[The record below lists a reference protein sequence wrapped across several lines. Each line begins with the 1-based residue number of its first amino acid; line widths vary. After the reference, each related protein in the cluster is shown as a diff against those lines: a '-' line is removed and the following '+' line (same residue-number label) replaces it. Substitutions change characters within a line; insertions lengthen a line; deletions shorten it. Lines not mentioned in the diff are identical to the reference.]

1 MCVMLSFLAAFIVL
15 TGQGADASRIITHD
29 VSRLLSASRFQPGTT
44 LDTADVLIHLN
55 DLRSRPRVWRSVV
68 DSIIVLWE
76 DARPPRM
83 LQHLL
88 GSEGY
93 SLLAEVRRFL
103 DTVKPV
109 EPLRRIQCLERIAA
123 DHAAHVAA
131 NPNGHPHRG
140 ANGQTLTQ
148 RIASRCSGTRSFGEC
163 VDNLSSAAST
173 VILRLLFDPDVP
185 GRGHR
190 RNLFDPTYRG
200 VGIGGAPCP
209 KHPVLGSGYVVV
221 LTFSDVE

>member
-1 MCVMLSFLAAFIVL
+1 MMLSVLAAFGFL
-15 TGQGADASRIITHD
+15 MGQGAVDSGAVTHDASKW
-29 VSRLLSASRFQPGTT
+29 LSAARFQPGTT
-44 LDTADVLIHLN
+44 VDTTDVLKHLN
-55 DLRSRPRVWRSVV
+55 DLRSRPRVWRSVI
-68 DSIIVLWE
+68 DSIIVLWH

-103 DTVKPV
+103 DTVRPV
-109 EPLRRIQCLERIAA
+109 APLQRIRCLERIAA
-123 DHAAHVAA
+123 DHAAHVAS
-131 NPNGHPHRG
+131 NPDGHPHRG
-140 ANGQTLTQ
+140 ANGQALTQ
-148 RIASRCSGTRSFGEC
+148 RIASRCSGIRSFGEC

-190 RNLFDPTYRG
+190 RNLFDPTYRS

-209 KHPVLGSGYVVV
+209 KHPVLGTGYVVV
-221 LTFSDVE
+221 LTFSDAE